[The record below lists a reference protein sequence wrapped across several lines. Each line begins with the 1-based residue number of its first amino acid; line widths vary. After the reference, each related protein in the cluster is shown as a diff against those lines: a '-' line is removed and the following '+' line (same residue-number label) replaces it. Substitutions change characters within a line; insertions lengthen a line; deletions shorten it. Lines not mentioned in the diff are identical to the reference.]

1 MRMKNYWKLKLSR
14 KSAFLFLVACIFSQ
28 SLSAQENPYMFPVQ
42 PGQQNF
48 LSGTM
53 GELRGAHFHGG
64 MDIKTGGAT
73 GLNIYAAADGYVSR
87 IKVDGGGYGNALYI
101 AHPKLGTT
109 TVYGHLKSFNDEIA
123 EYVLQEQYK
132 QKSFSVNLF
141 PEKNQFI
148 VKKGDVVALSGNSGS
163 SAGPHL
169 HFEIRDQYQRPT
181 NPLNQRF
188 TEIRDNISPTVQKI
202 ALKTMNIDSRV
213 SNQFGFF
220 EFTPSKVNNEY
231 TVSKTIEV
239 YGEIGILVMGYDRL
253 NGAPNRNGIPYLEMT
268 LDDKRMID
276 IEIDKVP
283 FSKNRNI
290 LCYRDYAKKAQENK
304 TFQKLYIDDGN
315 ELDIYRSDNNRG
327 IISITDTL
335 VHFIKITLNDAYGNT
350 SVINLKVKGARPKNV
365 VIKNAKSFRPFRQ
378 VIVDNTLVFMG
389 KKAEN
394 NGYFANVYA
403 NHMIYE
409 LSSSYYVNDYS
420 VYLWD
425 LRTGTPDSVELCG
438 DIIYPGLEMIVPSE
452 SEFRYF
458 KSEFDL
464 HFFTKTLFDTLYLK
478 TDYMDELD
486 HEREY
491 FEISEDIYP
500 LKKNMKVLLKPK
512 KEYPLKNKVSAYYTT
527 DLKNYNYQGGSWKN
541 NNFEISTRTFG
552 KYTLLAD
559 TISPKIKVVQQSRDH
574 FRCYITDNLSGIK
587 DYELRINNKWVLMN
601 YDPKRNY
608 IWAEKLDKSQPFTGN
623 LELKVRDNVN
633 NENVYSTTLN

>member
-1 MRMKNYWKLKLSR
+1 
-14 KSAFLFLVACIFSQ
+14 
-28 SLSAQENPYMFPVQ
+28 MFPVR
-42 PGQQNF
+42 PGLQNY

-53 GELRGAHFHGG
+53 GELRGSHFHGG
-64 MDIKTGGAT
+64 IDIKTGGVT

-101 AHPKLGTT
+101 AHPQLGTT
-109 TVYGHLKSFNDEIA
+109 TVYGHLKSYSKELA
-123 EYVLQEQYK
+123 EYILQEQYVH
-132 QKSFSVNLF
+132 KSFSVDLY
-141 PEKNQFI
+141 PKKDQFK
-148 VKKGDVVALSGNSGS
+148 VKKGDIVALSGNSGS

-169 HFEIRDQYQRPT
+169 HFEIRDNYQRPI
-181 NPLNQRF
+181 NPLKNNF
-188 TEIRDNISPTVQKI
+188 SEVKDNVSPTVQKI
-202 ALKTMNIDSRV
+202 ALKTMNKDSRI

-220 EFTPSKVNNEY
+220 EYTPSRVNNEY
-231 TVSKTIEV
+231 TVSGIIEV
-239 YGEIGILVMGYDRL
+239 YGEIGVLLMGYDRL
-253 NGAPNRNGIPYLEMT
+253 NDASNRNGIPHLNMT
-268 LDDKRMID
+268 LDDEKIIE

-290 LCYRDYAKKAQENK
+290 LCYRDYAKKTKENK

-315 ELDIYRSDNNRG
+315 ELDIYKSDHERG

-335 VHFIKITLNDAYGNT
+335 THHIKITLQDAYGNT
-350 SVINLKVKGARPKNV
+350 SVVNLKVKGAEPKNV
-365 VIKNAKSFRPFRQ
+365 AINDSKSFKPFRH
-378 VIVDNTLVFMG
+378 VVTDNTLVFMG
-389 KKAEN
+389 KKAKN

-425 LRTGTPDSVELCG
+425 LRTGTPDSIEMCG
-438 DIIYPGLEMIVPSE
+438 EMIYPGLEMIVPSE
-452 SEFRYF
+452 SEFKYF

-486 HEREY
+486 NEKEY

-512 KEYPLKNKVSAYYTT
+512 RSYYLKEKVSAYYTK
-527 DLKNYNYQGGSWKN
+527 DLKNYSYQGGKWKN
-541 NNFEISTRTFG
+541 NNFEITTRTFG

-559 TISPKIKVVQQSRDH
+559 TISPKIKVIQQNRDY
-574 FRCYITDNLSGIK
+574 FRCYITDDLSGIK
-587 DYELRINNKWVLMN
+587 NYELRINNEWVLMN
-601 YDPKRNY
+601 HDPKRNY
-608 IWAEKLDKSQPFTGN
+608 IWAEKLDKSRPFNGD

-633 NENVYSTTLN
+633 NEKIYTTTIN

>member
-1 MRMKNYWKLKLSR
+1 
-14 KSAFLFLVACIFSQ
+14 
-28 SLSAQENPYMFPVQ
+28 MFPVR
-42 PGQQNF
+42 PGQQNY

-53 GELRGAHFHGG
+53 GELRGSHFHGG
-64 MDIKTGGAT
+64 MDIKTGGVT
-73 GLNIYAAADGYVSR
+73 GLKIYAAADGYVSR
-87 IKVDGGGYGNALYI
+87 IKVEGGGYGNALYI
-101 AHPKLGTT
+101 AHPHLGTT
-109 TVYGHLKSFNDEIA
+109 TVYGHLKSYNEELE
-123 EYVLQEQYK
+123 EYILREQY
-132 QKSFSVNLF
+132 QRKSFSVDLY
-141 PEKNQFI
+141 PKKNELI

-169 HFEIRDQYQRPT
+169 HFEIRDNYQRPT
-181 NPLNQRF
+181 NPLYNEF
-188 TEIRDNISPTVQKI
+188 TEVKDNISPTVQKI
-202 ALKTMNIDSRV
+202 ALKTLNKDSRI
-213 SNQFGFF
+213 SGQFGIF

-239 YGEIGILVMGYDRL
+239 HGEIGVMVMGYDRL
-253 NGAPNRNGIPYLEMT
+253 NDASNRNGIPHLNLMFDDEEM
-268 LDDKRMID
+268 IE

-290 LCYRDYAKKAQENK
+290 LCYRDYAKKTTENK

-315 ELDIYRSDNNRG
+315 ELSIYKSAKNRG

-335 VHFIKITLNDAYGNT
+335 IHKISIELKDAYGNT
-350 SVINLKVKGARPKNV
+350 SVVHLKVKGAARKHVTINDA
-365 VIKNAKSFRPFRQ
+365 NSFKPFRQ
-378 VIVDNTLVFMG
+378 FVMDNTLVFMG

-403 NHMIYE
+403 NHMVYE

-420 VYLWD
+420 IYLWD
-425 LRTGTPDSVELCG
+425 LRTGTPDSIEICG
-438 DIIYPGLEMIVPSE
+438 EMIYPGFEMIVPSE

-486 HEREY
+486 NDKEY

-512 KEYPLKNKVSAYYTT
+512 RKYDLKEKVSAYYTT
-527 DLKNYNYQGGSWKN
+527 DLKNFNFQGGKWKN
-541 NNFEISTRTFG
+541 NNFEITTRTFG
-552 KYTLLAD
+552 KYTLLVD
-559 TISPKIKVVQQSRDH
+559 TIPPKIKVIQQNRDH
-574 FRCYITDNLSGIK
+574 FRCYITDDLSGIK
-587 DYELRINNKWVLMN
+587 NYELRINNQWVLMN

-608 IWAEKLDKSQPFTGN
+608 IWAEKLDTSQPFSGN

-633 NENVYSTTLN
+633 NEKVYSTTIK